1 MNKNNEE
8 LLAKII
14 ENQSILLSS
23 YQEDIE
29 KLREKLS
36 TLESLVQN
44 LVEKGVLSPTLQVL
58 PLKGHKKNCP
68 HGKTGIHYCSCE
80 NEPDFKVGQHISFKV
95 TSRHVGVIKE
105 IQKTGKFDTGDGERE
120 GVQYVIRTH
129 KPVND
134 DLGNPTLLH
143 YVPDYDVEKL
153 R

>member
-1 MNKNNEE
+1 MNKSSEE
-8 LLAKII
+8 ILVSIV
-14 ENQSILLSS
+14 ENQSILLST
-23 YQEDIE
+23 YQKDIE

-36 TLESLVQN
+36 TLESLIQD

-58 PLKGHKKNCP
+58 PLKCHKKNCP
-68 HGKTGIHYCSCE
+68 YGKTEIHHRSCE

-105 IQKTGKFDTGDGERE
+105 IQKTGKIDTGDGEHE